1 MSDRALGGAGLVLS
15 ALYIWQATRIQES
28 FISDPVGPKGF
39 PFIIG
44 AVLAIASLF
53 VILRPDPAARWPGS
67 AKLLEILLAV
77 GVMVAYGKLL
87 PELGF
92 VFSTLLASAYFSW
105 RLGARPVEAGAAGV
119 VISVGIYAV
128 FHLALGLTLAVGPM
142 GF

>member
-1 MSDRALGGAGLVLS
+1 MSDRALGGAGLALS
-15 ALYIWQATRIQES
+15 AFYIWQATRIQES

-44 AVLAIASLF
+44 AALAVASLV
-53 VILRPDPAARWPGS
+53 VILRPDPAAQWPAP
-67 AKLLEILLAV
+67 AKLLEILLAA
-77 GVMVAYGKLL
+77 GVMVAYGMLL

-92 VFSTLLASAYFSW
+92 VIATLLAAAYFSW

-119 VISVGIYAV
+119 AISLGIYAV
-128 FHLALGLTLAVGPM
+128 FHLALGLTLAEGPL